1 MIQFF
6 LFFDFIG
13 LFLARVVLAFFILK
27 EFKKQMFIS
36 YIYLILSFLIFL
48 GYYSSF
54 AFIVLIL
61 LEVLLLIRDFV
72 FRKEKL
78 VNLEFRFLRITL
90 SIVFIFVGPGLLSL
104 DQKLNIRF

>member
-1 MIQFF
+1 
-6 LFFDFIG
+6 
-13 LFLARVVLAFFILK
+13 
-27 EFKKQMFIS
+27 MFIS

-78 VNLEFRFLRITL
+78 VNLEFRFLRIAL
-90 SIVFIFVGPGLLSL
+90 AIVFIFVGPGLLSL

>member
-13 LFLARVVLAFFILK
+13 LFLVRVVLAFFILK

-54 AFIVLIL
+54 AFIILIL

-78 VNLEFRFLRITL
+78 VNLEFRFLRIAL
-90 SIVFIFVGPGLLSL
+90 AIVFIFVGPGLLSL